1 MTWQSV
7 QFLPLGA
14 HLSYSTFSFV
24 ANTAGDTSASG
35 MLLLLGFYRNNQ
47 NIHDRVLLY

>member
-14 HLSYSTFSFV
+14 HLSYSASSFA
-24 ANTAGDTSASG
+24 ANTVWDTSASRT
-35 MLLLLGFYRNNQ
+35 LLLLDFYRNNQ